1 MQLRIWMAGL
11 IFGVA
16 ALAAETGAELFQ
28 KAVTAERAAGD
39 LEQAIKLY
47 QQAEQKIAADMPNI
61 PLWSENG
68 LGAHSTK
75 LVQANQAFGRT
86 PDMPAADFSPIA
98 RM

>member
-1 MQLRIWMAGL
+1 MQLRILMAGL

-47 QQAEQKIAADMPNI
+47 QQVATEFASDRALAAKALVAEARCYEK
-61 PLWSENG
+61 
-68 LGAHSTK
+68 LGKEDNAIRI
-75 LVQANQAFGRT
+75 L
-86 PDMPAADFSPIA
+86 
-98 RM
+98 